1 MNQKLICCALWLT
14 LSLNLI
20 AQEPPLLPIGAA
32 RADITPGYP
41 IRLHGYGG
49 RTTNSQGFAQKIWA
63 KALAFGTDADGP
75 RILITLDNLGVPGRM
90 TDELAARLA
99 SKGITRDGLAICASH
114 THSAPLL
121 TGVAPNIFSSD
132 IISEQQA
139 TIDRYTRDLVDKLEQ
154 LAHSSGPL

>member
-32 RADITPGYP
+32 RTDITPGYP

-49 RTTNSQGFAQKIWA
+49 RTTNSQGVAQKIWA
-63 KALAFGTDADGP
+63 KAIAFGTDAQGP
-75 RILITLDNLGVPGRM
+75 RILITLDNLGIPGAM

-99 SKGITRDGLAICASH
+99 SKGIKRESLAICASH

-121 TGVAPNIFSSD
+121 SGVAPNIFSSD
-132 IISEQQA
+132 IIP
-139 TIDRYTRDLVDKLEQ
+139 D
-154 LAHSSGPL
+154 